1 MTQKCNGPGNLE
13 VESSFQTTKQTARKA
28 RQPDALLRNRDGNKM
43 KQAGFLICSGIG
55 YLIGHY
61 MGNGALAAYLSIL
74 VSYHLYLG
82 FLVIM
87 AEKETGFSVP
97 IVQTVVTHAAC
108 LAVVVGIA
116 MGRHTIPFF
125 AVIRLLVPAIAPFE
139 VTWLFSGGRKKAVT
153 TEDLLTRI
161 LPAVGLVSTGPAA
174 ARPAAE
180 AENGGTP
187 AAHGSE
193 PAAATPITFGSATS
207 SLFGTSTGEQYEEFL
222 KLLHE
227 GKRPFRKP
235 GQAIRDEYEVW
246 LAHRAKHPVE
256 PSSCR
261 QQV

>member
-1 MTQKCNGPGNLE
+1 
-13 VESSFQTTKQTARKA
+13 
-28 RQPDALLRNRDGNKM
+28 M
-43 KQAGFLICSGIG
+43 KLAGFLICSGIG

-82 FLVIM
+82 FLVMM
-87 AEKETGFSVP
+87 AEKETGLSMP
-97 IVQTVVTHAAC
+97 IAQTVVTHAAC
-108 LAVVVGIA
+108 LAIVVGIA
-116 MGRHTIPFF
+116 MGQHTIPFF
-125 AVIRLLVPAIAPFE
+125 GVIRLLIPAIAPFE
-139 VTWLFSGGRKKAVT
+139 VTWLFRGGRKKAVT

-161 LPAVGLVSTGPAA
+161 LPATGPVSTGPAA
-174 ARPAAE
+174 ERLAAAAE
-180 AENGGTP
+180 PGNTP
-187 AAHGSE
+187 AAPVCE

-207 SLFGTSTGEQYEEFL
+207 SLFGSSTGEQYEEFL

-256 PSSCR
+256 APSRR
-261 QQV
+261 QPV